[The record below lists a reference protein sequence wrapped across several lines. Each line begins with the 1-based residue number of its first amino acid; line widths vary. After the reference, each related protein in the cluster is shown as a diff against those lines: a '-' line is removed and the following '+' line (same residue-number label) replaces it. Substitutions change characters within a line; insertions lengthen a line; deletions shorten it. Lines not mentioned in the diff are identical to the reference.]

1 MQSRL
6 TKPILLVQDFLL
18 EGDGKG
24 ENFRQL
30 SPQRLTKFAKV
41 SQIVVNQT
49 GMNDRKVVEDFP
61 RQFVHGEVVA
71 QDEEK
76 NGGEKTE

>member
-6 TKPILLVQDFLL
+6 TKPILLEQDFLL

-49 GMNDRKVVEDFP
+49 GVNDGKVVEDFP

-71 QDEEK
+71 HDVEK